1 MPERDLA
8 GSRPPAWGEKD
19 SAVYRSF
26 APVAV
31 PDREIQLATL
41 LCLLPFDLEETFAT
55 VDLGCGE
62 GALSAALLDCF
73 ANASV
78 VGVDG
83 SSSMR
88 DRARERLAPFGKR
101 AAVGAL
107 DLHASAWPIPV
118 DRPDCVLSSLVVH
131 HLDGPGKRRFFD
143 AARAHIAS
151 RGALLIADL
160 VEPRRHEARSLWAES
175 WDRAARTRSRELL
188 GSDDAFEEFVAAQW
202 NWFRWPDPAD
212 IPSPLGDQL
221 EWLSASG
228 FEAVDCFW
236 MQAGH
241 AIYGGY
247 GPEAVE
253 PKSELKFGRA
263 IAAAN
268 SALTGSF

>member
-1 MPERDLA
+1 MRERDPSA
-8 GSRPPAWGEKD
+8 SRTQAWEESD
-19 SAVYRSF
+19 SALYRSF

-31 PDREIQLATL
+31 PDREAQLATL
-41 LCLLPFDLEETFAT
+41 LCLLPFGPEETFTA

-62 GALSAALLDCF
+62 GALSSALLDCF
-73 ANASV
+73 AHASV

-88 DRARERLAPFGKR
+88 DRAQERLAPFGRR
-101 AAVGAL
+101 AAVRPL
-107 DLHASAWPIPV
+107 DLRASAWPIPV

-131 HLDGPGKRRFFD
+131 HLDGPAKRRFFD
-143 AARAHIAS
+143 ATRARIS
-151 RGALLIADL
+151 PRGALLIADL
-160 VEPRRHEARSLWAES
+160 VEPRRSEARSLWAEA
-175 WDRAARTRSRELL
+175 WDRAARARSRELF
-188 GSDDAFEEFVAAQW
+188 GSDDAFEEFVAAHW

-221 EWLSASG
+221 EWLGASG

-247 GPEAVE
+247 GPEAAE
-253 PKSELKFGRA
+253 PKSQLKFERA
-263 IAAAN
+263 LAAAN
-268 SALTGSF
+268 AALA